1 MKGNWKHT
9 RFRDRLVSGIL
20 TVVMLTGLLP
30 TAAYAALWDNTPDQ
44 NQEILES
51 LTEFWGDEKTAKEAM
66 ELLRTYGLIDEEGNV
81 LTDWSGTM
89 TIQEK
94 GRSLTIAEART
105 MSENNVT
112 VNGRACESTEL
123 KAVLETMEKLGLL
136 VGDVPAA
143 EWQLQVDGQSV
154 APAGLA
160 AALSEDETP
169 AVTVLGTAVDSA
181 DVLAVI
187 DFLDQY
193 GLLTD
198 TGARSEWD
206 IILPDGERKTDL
218 TELLAMLERGNYDPA
233 MVITVDGTPITM
245 ADFKTMMDI
254 QKEVERI
261 RSTYFPE
268 GGVDWTEEQLES
280 LYDLYLQLQN
290 EGITLY
296 NTQGADGLVF
306 PSGIDQNAAISV
318 SLDKTSVSAVAG
330 GSVTATYTV
339 TGAEE
344 DQDISFEVSVLPA
357 SAAGLVTSKT
367 YPVEITGNG
376 TGTVTIPVGKLSSQW
391 TDDTWKGEKTF
402 YLYASNVKNAAFAG
416 GALSHTQA
424 VKVTNEINFQT
435 LISESAKNTSRTV
448 NFTDAQKYFLR
459 NQASHM
465 DWSVSVSGNKSTVF
479 TQTEE
484 NPGWSEYHLYYQYLK
499 SGAYLGDKQL
509 VGTELGYTQRGSTL
523 KNKDAADFYN
533 LILGGNASSQLPL
546 VSGSTAST
554 PVKNTGSQN
563 TAIPAALKTADSI
576 TLQSTGI
583 CDHVKSSWVYSSFP
597 YYYGLE
603 ATDGTFDATTTV
615 TIKDTQAPKVTG
627 VAFPEETFS
636 MGAQAPITVTFSEPV
651 QSSGVQ
657 LTADG
662 KELSAQEQ
670 NTVSKTLTFLYPV
683 ETVGQQR
690 ISVAKIS
697 GAKDAAGNAMAAD
710 TTSRTSD
717 QILDTITILE
727 ALKRQPGH
735 EAEVTDLTYE
745 PAQGDQPEKTTATV
759 NVTID
764 LPLKNYEDTT
774 PDDQLTQEQKTNK
787 DLRNLLLDSYTL
799 DSGFASGKV
808 AASIDGGDTLIPLV
822 LDNGTSPASMTAT
835 VEIDASELAGFDGD
849 AKSFVMEFYQISVDK
864 ENGNTVSA
872 GDLLFGYYTAFSVKP
887 PVPLTG
893 ENLAI
898 ETPEGWQDTIYVN
911 DPPADEALML
921 TGKVSGSGYTWTQT
935 RWVSDDETIASIDA
949 QGVIHPL
956 KAGTVTFYL
965 EAVNGNLE
973 EYQGEDY
980 RSEGITLTVQEGAEP
995 YLRIPES
1002 QITLRSGDPL
1012 TLRWAS
1018 NLAQKNREFGMTEEE
1033 KKTSFTIAVYPGD
1046 KTQGQAV
1053 KTYTVTYD
1061 PSTPDGTLEMGNG
1074 TTAPMW
1080 TMGEDGTMTP
1090 NQSFLIPGLD
1100 DTKDG
1105 YTIVLSVQAAKG
1117 VPGVSAEER
1126 TFKAQTRV
1134 TVTAQPVSVALAR
1147 PQRLFVTNEGSLTIP
1162 YTLANFDAEG
1172 GGGAFKLTVT
1182 DNATGKTIVNTTDYK
1197 AYGDVAGGSFVLD
1210 LGGVRPNDGFRTIYD
1225 VSLQAKNTTAGQDWS
1240 RDSFTLYIYD
1250 KSALDILVQPVSR
1263 NGVSTVD
1270 VKGNTITM
1278 SNEDWIASLSQDE
1291 ILALNRDINLQTA
1304 ISINYGDHAWGEAS
1318 DRIRWVVENSEAATV
1333 NYPQGAYYENIE
1345 GLPYSSY
1352 APATQFLL
1360 SGKNDGKTVVQA
1372 IHDLAGDALGS
1383 SVEITVE
1390 TLKDKLYLF
1399 QFYPAVSGLTMT
1411 YTNGAGEEKTATSDD
1426 QGRFAIYEASGI
1438 ASDVYVQGMVDD
1450 EVYLGT
1456 VYQNRLVTQEKDAVS
1471 LELYPLNSL
1480 TLRKVATLPLYLKTP
1495 DGADYSGEATVRVGV
1510 YRNGEYCPD
1519 ARYSLK
1525 KEQAAALPGDQ
1536 DQKVTFQDGKATF
1549 YFDVTQFNTNNGE
1562 DPITAADNIEFAVEI
1577 RTGETYYPIFFS
1589 ASGTTNESDAIR
1601 MGERIL
1607 NLEKVPAGQE
1617 NQPFAAQ
1624 QTLYFSGKESGLS
1637 ADLRGRAGKVGP
1649 SADYPDPLLSTVVL
1663 WWGEKGTDTDPDTK
1677 RSAYY
1682 TDSRDNKLTEQEI
1695 VNDRYPFA
1703 SMPVTTVLTPMD
1715 QKQVEYLKI
1724 EDLRG
1729 RGIQL
1734 HYVGADGKEPK
1745 SETMSW
1751 SFFNA
1756 LKLEKATGSAALPE
1770 ELKSLANISSA
1781 ADGSMFQSLVNDF
1794 IGAGITLATQVGLDL
1809 PFLQL
1814 KLVPTEDPTV
1824 FRGIVYVGLNNIQG
1838 DNVTGI
1844 DADTTARDYDLDP
1857 TPGLEQIKGL
1867 YRQGLAYGKTMANQV
1882 KMAAKILEANI
1893 KQGGGTSKTG
1903 DRKTYYALNGGF
1915 ETEVYF
1921 DFTANRWKMVVMNG
1935 GLQAGGGMGYEWTW
1949 NTQAGP
1955 VPLLAQLE
1963 LGASAIVDFNAAVDN
1978 VAKDTDYLTQFYI
1991 YSYMQA
1997 FGGFGF
2003 DYAVIALKL
2012 GMFGQISMN
2021 AQLQWLNSFRNGE
2034 HFGWS
2039 VDVRGSVGMKFQV
2052 ELLFISYESILWSQP
2067 INVYSGTGDDW
2078 DMINDYWEQVGNGTS
2093 GSEIIWPDGTSG
2105 RLLMSAGNGMGIYEA
2120 DLEPKLLERDYLSQ
2134 YPRTYDRSGPEESS
2148 GFLNAIGDFFTGGS
2162 EAESTIR
2169 TEVIGNAY
2177 PQAAPVLSDD
2187 GAWMFYLDDMGN
2199 GSDATVV
2206 RVKAASQSGEGY
2218 DARAAKALSDE
2229 GYGDSGLKA
2238 AGSGEYAVAVWSRIT
2253 ERPATTE
2260 PGSSVTGDVQ
2270 AGMMNSSEIMVAV
2283 RNGSGWN
2290 VSYLTGNRDESGA
2303 VTSDGMADLAP
2314 VVATNGERILVA
2326 WRQVASSQTDAI
2338 TTFDTKDYIMYA
2350 VSEDQG
2356 ETWTQPQPIYNGT
2369 SGSVKGI
2376 EAAMLDS
2383 GEAAVVFTLQT
2394 GEHNVRTGD
2403 FQQEV
2408 VYAVID
2414 KPAQGEAELL
2424 ADGTPAE
2431 YQVVRYVQLT
2441 DDEAMDENPQIAA
2454 VKLKNSDEQE
2464 SFVIGWSSTSG
2475 VNENQENDIRL
2486 AAVDADGN
2494 RVIGFVDSLS
2504 HLTANTGV
2512 RINANFR
2519 FSRNADTLD
2528 ELSILWKES
2537 VVESNEDSATQTE
2550 QTTTANRDYLSGLR
2564 FRTDDMGNL
2573 SVTAAQR
2580 VAQMDESTAIDHFD
2594 AYVDKSGKLISVLQ
2608 GTFYDYENPETITMN
2623 PGTGSEYTVFL
2634 PAERTSVYLGSGS
2647 YTDTMRLDSVIP
2659 DYLNIKKGM
2668 SIPVQ
2673 LSVTNLG
2680 TQPMDKVQ
2688 VTIGTSTTT
2697 FEAGAQES
2705 SFVSIAPGETRALTV
2720 FYTVPADGIPNPTYT
2735 VTGTFQSGVTSETE
2749 GVLTLN
2755 IPDLGIAGNE
2765 TLLEAKDGQRVLQ
2778 FTLYNNSDA
2787 ELAGSGRK
2795 VKFNLYSDSACTQPI
2810 PAQYFQEIVT
2820 RSDGEDALKII
2831 DGSDLAK
2838 IDEGYYTVQ
2847 YRFDL
2852 AEYIKQTNEEGKAL
2866 YADEAGEVRDGGI
2879 TLYAK
2884 AWVETT
2890 DENGDGEML
2899 EAVSS
2904 NNIAAVQVE
2913 SLLKQAGGE
2922 HVTTSQQLT
2931 QTPDGGTVV
2940 TVTLNNNSIVNSE
2953 SGNVVVRLYDEQGN
2967 VVDVQQSYTTAQDL
2981 ITLAPE
2987 ERKTLTFS
2995 SDKTGV
3001 RAEVS
3006 YGDLVLDQADA
3017 TLKDLKLSGVATLQ
3031 DFTQQADGSYA
3042 ASVIVSQVA
3051 STVVT
3056 AMTADPGA
3064 TVTVNGQPL
3073 GLEGVTL
3080 ALSSGKNILTIEV
3093 TSGSEKQTYTLA
3105 VQNNYPAGG
3114 SSGNLYTVTV
3124 PENTEHGTV
3133 SVTPDK
3139 ARSGQTVTITAK
3151 ADEGYQVGTVTVVRA
3166 NGNAVAV
3173 QDRGDG
3179 IYTFTMPDEAV
3190 ELKVTFV
3197 EASGWT
3203 NPFSDV
3209 SADAW
3214 YYDAVRYVS
3223 ENGLMSG
3230 YGADRFGPDDDL
3242 TRAQLAQIL
3251 YNLEGKPSLEGEN
3264 LGYPFTDVPGDAW
3277 FADAV
3282 YWARLHGIVSGYSDE
3297 QFGAD
3302 DNLTREQ
3309 LAVMLYRYAQ
3319 YKGYDTAADNDLT
3332 DFPDQ
3337 SAVAVW
3343 SREGV
3348 EWAVG
3353 NGLISGM
3360 GDGTLSPQGNASRGQ
3375 IAAILMRFAQNVMQ

>member
-1 MKGNWKHT
+1 MRRTWKRWLAGLMT
-9 RFRDRLVSGIL
+9 AA
-20 TVVMLTGLLP
+20 MLMSTLP

-44 NQEILES
+44 NQAILES
-51 LTEFWGDEKTAKEAM
+51 LTEFWGDEKTAAEAM
-66 ELLRTYGLIDEEGNV
+66 ELLRTYGLLDDEGNL
-81 LTDWSGTM
+81 LTGWSETL
-89 TIQEK
+89 TIREK
-94 GRSLTIAEART
+94 ERTLTIAEARN
-105 MSENNVT
+105 MSEGDVS
-112 VNGRACESTEL
+112 VNGRACGITEL
-123 KAVLETMEKLGLL
+123 KAVLGTMEKLGLL
-136 VGDVPAA
+136 VDDVPVA
-143 EWQLQVDGQSV
+143 EWQLQVDGQLV
-154 APAGLA
+154 APAGLVG
-160 AALSEDETP
+160 ALSEDEVS
-169 AVTVLGTAVDSA
+169 AVSALGTPVDST
-181 DVLAVI
+181 DLLTVI
-187 DFLDQY
+187 DFLNQY

-198 TGARSEWD
+198 TGARPEWD
-206 IILPDGERKTDL
+206 IILSGVERKTDL
-218 TELLAMLERGNYDPA
+218 TELLTMLERGDYDST

-245 ADFKTMMDI
+245 ADFKIMMDI
-254 QKEVERI
+254 QREVERI

-268 GGVDWTEEQLES
+268 GGVDWTDEQLES

-296 NTQGADGLVF
+296 NIRGADDLVF
-306 PSGIDQNAAISV
+306 PSGIDQNATISV

-344 DQDISFEVSVLPA
+344 DQAISFEVSVLPA
-357 SAAGLVTSKT
+357 SAAGLVTAKT
-367 YPVEITGNG
+367 YPVEITGNA

-391 TDDTWKGEKTF
+391 TDDTWKGDKLF
-402 YLYASNVKNAAFAG
+402 YLYASNVKNAAFAD

-424 VKVTNEINFQT
+424 VKVTNEISFQT
-435 LISESAKNTSRTV
+435 LITESAKNTSRTV

-459 NQASHM
+459 NQANYI
-465 DWSVSVSGNKSTVF
+465 DWSVAVSGNKGTVF

-484 NPGWSEYHLYYQYLK
+484 DPGWSVYHLYYQHLK
-499 SGAYLGDKQL
+499 SGAYLGNTRL

-523 KNKDAADFYN
+523 KNQDKADFYN
-533 LILGGNASSQLPL
+533 LVLKGNASSQLPL
-546 VSGSTAST
+546 TSGSTAST
-554 PVKNTGSQN
+554 PVQNTSSQN
-563 TAIPAALKTADSI
+563 TALPAALKTADGI
-576 TLQSTGI
+576 TLESTGT
-583 CDHVKSSWVYSSFP
+583 CDHVQSSWVYSSLP

-603 ATDGTFDATTTV
+603 TTDGTFDATTTV

-627 VAFPEETFS
+627 VTFPEETFS
-636 MGAQAPITVTFSEPV
+636 MGAQVPITVTFSEPV
-651 QSSGVQ
+651 QSSSVQ

-670 NTVSKTLTFLYPV
+670 NTISKTLTFLYRA

-690 ISVAKIS
+690 ISVSRIS

-710 TTSRTSD
+710 TTVRTSD

-727 ALKRQPGH
+727 ALKRQPAH
-735 EAEVTDLTYE
+735 EAEVTDLTYV

-759 NVTID
+759 EVTID

-774 PDDQLTQEQKTNK
+774 PDEQLTQEQKANK
-787 DLRNLLLDSYTL
+787 DLRNLLLDSYAL
-799 DSGFASGKV
+799 GSDFASGKV
-808 AASIDGGDTLIPLV
+808 AASIDGGNTLIPLV

-835 VEIDASELAGFDGD
+835 VEIDASELTGFEGD
-849 AKSFVMEFYQISVDK
+849 AKNFVMEFYQISLD
-864 ENGNTVSA
+864 EDNTAIA
-872 GDLLFGYYTAFSVKP
+872 GDLLFGYYTVFSVNP

-893 ENLAI
+893 ENLSI
-898 ETPEGWQDTIYVN
+898 GTPEGWQDTIYVN
-911 DPPADEALML
+911 DPPADEKLTL
-921 TGKVSGSGYTWTQT
+921 TGNVSGSGYTWTQT
-935 RWVSDDETIASIDA
+935 RWVSDDETVATIDA
-949 QGVIHPL
+949 QGIIHPL
-956 KAGTVTFYL
+956 KTGTVTFYL

-973 EYQGEDY
+973 EYHGEEY
-980 RSEGITLTVQEGAEP
+980 RSDGVTLTVQEGAEP

-1002 QITLRSGDPL
+1002 QITMRSGDPL

-1018 NLAQKNREFGMTEEE
+1018 NLAQKNREFGAAGEGQRT
-1033 KKTSFTIAVYPGD
+1033 TFTINVYSGTNTTGKP
-1046 KTQGQAV
+1046 V
-1053 KTYTVTYD
+1053 KAYEVTYD
-1061 PSTPDGTLEMGNG
+1061 PATPDGSITMGDG
-1074 TTAPMW
+1074 TNLPMW
-1080 TMGEDGTMTP
+1080 TKDESGALTP
-1090 NQSFLIPGLD
+1090 NQSFLIPCLD

-1105 YTIVLSVQAAKG
+1105 YTIVLSAQAAGG
-1117 VPGVSAEER
+1117 VPGVSAADR
-1126 TFKAQTRV
+1126 IFTAQTRV
-1134 TVTAQPVSVALAR
+1134 TVTAQPVSAALTR
-1147 PQRLFVTNEGSLTIP
+1147 PQRLFVTNVGSLTIP

-1182 DNATGKTIVNTTDYK
+1182 DNATGKTILNTTDYK
-1197 AYGDVAGGSFVLD
+1197 AYGDLAGGSFTLD
-1210 LGGVRPNDGFRTIYD
+1210 LGSVQPNDGFRTIYD

-1278 SNEDWIASLSQDE
+1278 SNEDWIASLSQNE
-1291 ILALNRDINLQTA
+1291 ILALNRDISLQTA

-1318 DRIRWVVENSEAATV
+1318 DRIRWVVENSDAAAV

-1345 GLPYSSY
+1345 GLPYTSY

-1360 SGKNDGKTVVQA
+1360 SGKNNGKTVVQA

-1383 SVEITVE
+1383 SVEVTVE

-1411 YTNGAGEEKTATSDD
+1411 YTNSAGEKKTATSDD

-1438 ASDVYVQGMVDD
+1438 ASDVYVQGTVNR

-1519 ARYSLK
+1519 ARYSLTNG
-1525 KEQAAALPGDQ
+1525 QAAVLPGDQ
-1536 DQKVTFQDGKATF
+1536 DQKVTFQNGKATF

-1577 RTGETYYPIFFS
+1577 RTGETYYPILFS

-1617 NQPFAAQ
+1617 KQPFAAQ

-1637 ADLRGRAGKVGP
+1637 TNLRGRAGKIGP
-1649 SADYPDPLLSTVVL
+1649 SADYPDPLLFTNVL
-1663 WWGEKGTDTDPDTK
+1663 WWEKDGSETAPSTK

-1682 TDSRDNKLTEQEI
+1682 TDTRGNKLTGQEI
-1695 VNDRYPFA
+1695 IHDRYPFA
-1703 SMPVTTVLTPMD
+1703 SMPITTVLTPMD
-1715 QKQVEYLKI
+1715 QEQLEYLKI

-1734 HYVGADGKEPK
+1734 HYVGADSKESK
-1745 SETMSW
+1745 TETMSW

-1756 LKLEKATGSAALPE
+1756 LKLEKATDSSDLPE

-1781 ADGSMFQSLVNDF
+1781 ADGGMFQSLVNDF
-1794 IGAGITLATQVGLDL
+1794 IGEGITLATKVGLDL

-1844 DADTTARDYDLDP
+1844 DADTTRDYDLDP
-1857 TPGLEQIKGL
+1857 APGLEQIKGL
-1867 YRQGLAYGKTMANQV
+1867 RQQGAEYGKTVANQML
-1882 KMAAKILEANI
+1882 MASKILQANI

-1903 DRKTYYALNGGF
+1903 DRKIYYALNGGF

-1935 GLQAGGGMGYEWTW
+1935 GLQAGGGVGYEWTW

-1978 VAKDTDYLTQFYI
+1978 VAKGTDYLTQLYI

-1997 FGGFGF
+1997 FGGLGF

-2012 GMFGQISMN
+2012 GMFGQIAMN

-2039 VDVRGSVGMKFQV
+2039 VDVEGSVGMKFQV
-2052 ELLFISYESILWSQP
+2052 ELLFISYEKILWSQP
-2067 INVYSGTGDDW
+2067 IHVYSGTGDEW

-2093 GSEIIWPDGTSG
+2093 GSEIIWPDGPSS

-2120 DLEPKLLERDYLSQ
+2120 DLEPKLLERDYLSR
-2134 YPRTYDRSGPEESS
+2134 YSRTYDRSGPEGSL
-2148 GFLNAIGDFFTGGS
+2148 GFLNAIGDFFAGGS
-2162 EAESTIR
+2162 EAEGAIR
-2169 TEVIGNAY
+2169 TQVIGNSY

-2199 GSDATVV
+2199 GNDATVV
-2206 RVKAASQSGEGY
+2206 RVKAAPQSGEGY
-2218 DARAAKALSDE
+2218 DAQAAKALSDE

-2238 AGSGEYAVAVWSRIT
+2238 AGSGDHAVAVWSRIT

-2283 RNGSGWN
+2283 RNGSSWN
-2290 VSYLTGNRDESGA
+2290 VSYLTGHKDESGA
-2303 VTSDGMADLAP
+2303 MTSDGMADLAP
-2314 VVATNGERILVA
+2314 VVATNGKRILVA
-2326 WRQVASSQTDAI
+2326 WRQVASSQADAI
-2338 TTFDTKDYIMYA
+2338 TAFDTKDYIMYA

-2356 ETWTQPQPIYNGT
+2356 QTWTQPQPIYNGT

-2403 FQQEV
+2403 FRQEV
-2408 VYAVID
+2408 VYAVVD

-2424 ADGTPAE
+2424 ADGTPSE

-2441 DDEAMDENPQIAA
+2441 DDEAMDENPQITA
-2454 VKLKNSDEQE
+2454 VKLKNGDEQE
-2464 SFVIGWSSTSG
+2464 SFVLGWSSTSG
-2475 VNENQENDIRL
+2475 VDEDQENDIRL

-2494 RVIGFVDSLS
+2494 RVTGFVDSLAY
-2504 HLTANTGV
+2504 LTANTGV
-2512 RINANFR
+2512 RISADFR

-2528 ELSILWKES
+2528 DLSILWKES
-2537 VVESNEDSATQTE
+2537 SAESNADSTTQTE
-2550 QTTTANRDYLSGLR
+2550 QATPANRDYLSGLR
-2564 FRTDDMGNL
+2564 FCTDDTGNL

-2580 VAQMDESTAIDHFD
+2580 VAQMGESTAIDHFD
-2594 AYVDKSGKLISVLQ
+2594 AYVGKNGKLISVLQ
-2608 GTFYDYENPETITMN
+2608 GTFYDYENPERITMN

-2634 PAERTSVYLGSGS
+2634 PAEKTSVYLGSGS

-2659 DYLNIKKGM
+2659 DYPNIKKGM

-2680 TQPMDKVQ
+2680 TQPMNKVE
-2688 VTIGTSTTT
+2688 VAVGTDSTT
-2697 FEAGAQES
+2697 FEAGAQGS
-2705 SFVSIAPGETRALTV
+2705 SFVPIAPGETRALTV
-2720 FYTVPADGIPNPTYT
+2720 FYTVPADEIPNPAYT
-2735 VTGTFQSGVTSETE
+2735 VTGTFRSGVTSETG

-2787 ELAGSGRK
+2787 ELAGSGRS

-2810 PAQYFQEIVT
+2810 PARYFQELET
-2820 RSDGEDALKII
+2820 RSNGEDALKTIA
-2831 DGSDLAK
+2831 GNDLAK

-2866 YADEAGEVRDGGI
+2866 YADDAGEVRDGGI

-2884 AWVETT
+2884 AWVEAT
-2890 DENGDGEML
+2890 DENGTGEML
-2899 EAVSS
+2899 ETVSS

-2913 SLLKQAGGE
+2913 SLLKQAGGT
-2922 HVTTSQQLT
+2922 HVTTSQELT
-2931 QTPDGGTVV
+2931 QMPDGTTTV
-2940 TVTLNNNSIVNSE
+2940 TVTLNNNSIVTSE
-2953 SGNVVVRLYDEQGN
+2953 SGNVVVWLYDEKDN
-2967 VVDVQQSYTTAQDL
+2967 VVDVQQSYTAEHDL
-2981 ITLAPE
+2981 ITLLPE
-2987 ERKTLTFS
+2987 ECKMMTFTF
-2995 SDKTGV
+2995 DKPGV

-3006 YGDLVLDQADA
+3006 YGDLVLDEDCA
-3017 TLKDLKLSGVATLQ
+3017 TLTHLTFSGLATLA
-3031 DFTQQADGSYA
+3031 DFAQQENGTYA
-3042 ASVIVSQVA
+3042 ASVEVSQVS
-3051 STVVT
+3051 STTVT
-3056 AMTADPGA
+3056 ALATDPDA
-3064 TVTVNGQPL
+3064 TIKVNGQPM
-3073 GLEGVTL
+3073 GAAGM
-3080 ALSSGKNILTIEV
+3080 ALDLSRGENVLTVEV
-3093 TSGSEKQTYTLA
+3093 TSGRETLTYTLT
-3105 VQNNYPAGG
+3105 VQNDWP
-3114 SSGNLYTVTV
+3114 SSGGISSVSHTIHV
-3124 PENTEHGTV
+3124 PKDTEHGTV
-3133 SVTPDK
+3133 TVSPEK
-3139 ARSGQTVTITAK
+3139 AKHGQSVTITAK
-3151 ADEGYQVGTVTVVRA
+3151 PDEGYKVGNIMVTKE
-3166 NGNAVAV
+3166 NGGIVSV
-3173 QDRGDG
+3173 SDQGDG
-3179 IYTFTMPDEAV
+3179 VYTFTMPNSDV
-3190 ELKVTFV
+3190 EIKVTFV
-3197 EASGWT
+3197 RVSEWS
-3203 NPFSDV
+3203 NPFVDV
-3209 SADAW
+3209 AEGAW
-3214 YYDAVRYVS
+3214 YYDAVRYVN
-3223 ENGLMSG
+3223 ENGLMAGTS
-3230 YGADRFGPDDDL
+3230 ANTFAPDL
-3242 TRAQLAQIL
+3242 TTTRGMIVTTL
-3251 YNLEGKPSLEGEN
+3251 YRLEGSPDIEN
-3264 LGYPFTDVPGDAW
+3264 EIWGYPFKDVDTNAW
-3277 FADAV
+3277 YTTAV
-3282 YWARLHGIVSGYSDE
+3282 YWARMNGIVAGYSDE
-3297 QFGAD
+3297 LFGPD
-3302 DNLTREQ
+3302 DIITREQ
-3309 LAVMLYRYAQ
+3309 MATILYRYAQ
-3319 YKGYDTAADNDLT
+3319 YKGYDTTAKADLSQYTDAAQVGSWAADAIHWA
-3332 DFPDQ
+3332 
-3337 SAVAVW
+3337 SA
-3343 SREGV
+3343 EGLV
-3348 EWAVG
+3348 
-3353 NGLISGM
+3353 SGTSST
-3360 GDGTLSPQGNASRGQ
+3360 TLSPQGSATRSQ
-3375 IAAILMRFAQNVMQ
+3375 MAMILMRLCARYKEIVE